1 MSKRHLLLLAGLAVL
16 LALTQGC
23 GSGGVT
29 NNSTVPPKA
38 EFLYVTS
45 SNFSGGLVTSQFSS
59 FKLDTSTGTLTTT
72 SSAPS
77 GGVTEGVAA
86 DPASKFVFASNVNGL
101 AGFIDS
107 FAITPG
113 TGTPGPGSI
122 FDTSFT
128 CGPFCNHISSAP
140 GAIAMAPGGKTLYY
154 GSSTIALGGGV
165 SQGVGA
171 LSVNGV
177 DGSLS
182 VVPGSPFAA
191 DLIPIDVLV
200 HPSGKFVYTANIGTA
215 SVGIGPG
222 LVQSISCY
230 ASDPSTGA
238 LSPVLGSPFPVTTPA
253 SGFRGL
259 MIHPSGKFL
268 YLATGATGV
277 GSTGNGI
284 LGWSVDST
292 NGSLT
297 PLPDSPFAPG
307 TIVLGGAFDRAGKFL
322 YASNVS
328 SAILGFSVDPSSGA
342 LGPMS
347 GLPVLSGSVLGVPV
361 VDPSGTFLFTGDGK
375 NKTLAGFR
383 LNVQTGALTALP
395 SPAPVNGVLGSLLVV
410 PAP

>member
-1 MSKRHLLLLAGLAVL
+1 
-16 LALTQGC
+16 
-23 GSGGVT
+23 
-29 NNSTVPPKA
+29 
-38 EFLYVTS
+38 
-45 SNFSGGLVTSQFSS
+45 
-59 FKLDTSTGTLTTT
+59 
-72 SSAPS
+72 
-77 GGVTEGVAA
+77 
-86 DPASKFVFASNVNGL
+86 
-101 AGFIDS
+101 
-107 FAITPG
+107 
-113 TGTPGPGSI
+113 
-122 FDTSFT
+122 
-128 CGPFCNHISSAP
+128 
-140 GAIAMAPGGKTLYY
+140 MAPGGKTLYY

-347 GLPVLSGSVLGVPV
+347 GLSVLSGSVLGVPV
-361 VDPSGTFLFTGDGK
+361 VDPLGTFLFTGDGK

-395 SPAPVNGVLGSLLVV
+395 SPAPVNGVLGSLLIV

>member
-1 MSKRHLLLLAGLAVL
+1 
-16 LALTQGC
+16 
-23 GSGGVT
+23 
-29 NNSTVPPKA
+29 
-38 EFLYVTS
+38 
-45 SNFSGGLVTSQFSS
+45 
-59 FKLDTSTGTLTTT
+59 
-72 SSAPS
+72 
-77 GGVTEGVAA
+77 
-86 DPASKFVFASNVNGL
+86 
-101 AGFIDS
+101 
-107 FAITPG
+107 
-113 TGTPGPGSI
+113 
-122 FDTSFT
+122 
-128 CGPFCNHISSAP
+128 
-140 GAIAMAPGGKTLYY
+140 MAPGGKTLYY

-191 DLIPIDVLV
+191 DLIPIDVRV
-200 HPSGKFVYTANIGTA
+200 HPSSKFVYTANIGTA

-222 LVQSISCY
+222 PVQSISCY

-347 GLPVLSGSVLGVPV
+347 GLSVLSGSVLGVPV
-361 VDPSGTFLFTGDGK
+361 VDPLGTFLFTGDGK

-395 SPAPVNGVLGSLLVV
+395 SPAPVNGVLGSLLIV